1 MIAVLT
7 ADLIDSTKYSD
18 DTLRFIIEQL
28 QDEFKALAKEYTNAA
43 HFSMFR
49 GDSFQGVLQSP
60 ADALKVALR
69 LKATVTKAQ
78 LDQTTSKAVIPIGDV
93 RIAIG
98 IGEGQFPEDSIN
110 TANSE
115 AYQLS
120 GRLLDG
126 MKELGRK
133 TQMSCAD
140 EAINDEFLT
149 TFAFLDN
156 ATDRWSV
163 ASSEVIYYLLKGL
176 KEQEIADILDRSQA
190 AINLRKKAA
199 SWQEIQGL
207 LQRFEKVIKNYTH
220 E

>member
-7 ADLIDSTKYSD
+7 ADLIDSTKYSKEI
-18 DTLRFIIEQL
+18 LEFIIGQL
-28 QDEFKALAKEYTNAA
+28 QKEFSALTTQYKGQANFA
-43 HFSMFR
+43 MFR
-49 GDSFQGVLQSP
+49 GDSFQGVLTTP
-60 ADALKVALR
+60 EDALNVALR

-78 LDQTTSKAVIPIGDV
+78 LDQTMSKAVIPIGDV

-98 IGEGQFPEDSIN
+98 IGQGELPDGDLN
-110 TANSE
+110 TANGE
-115 AYQLS
+115 AYQYS

-133 TQMSCAD
+133 TQMRCGN

-156 ATDRWSV
+156 VTDRWSV

-176 KEQEIADILDRSQA
+176 KEQEIADTLERSQA

-207 LQRFEKVIKNYTH
+207 LQRFNTVIKSH
-220 E
+220 IDA